1 MINHFKKN
9 ISLKNYI
16 STNCLKQKWIKRNL
30 FFCSYASSTNNC
42 NLYGVEGKTTLL
54 NFHRIPDS
62 VSSIKKIGIHSYNK
76 NNSGTKSNNN
86 KERVNLF
93 SEKDKKENSN
103 KNDKKNEKGIIMY
116 YPENSR
122 FPYVTICVILGMI
135 GISSF
140 FKILIYNLK
149 NCDNEND
156 LISQVDKILNYLD
169 NYFIIYNFEENKKNT
184 EYKNDIFNIKY
195 LTSQFFLN
203 ENTLQ
208 CAVQLFTFFLASCF
222 LEKHYGSL
230 IYIGLFLCG
239 TLFSNIATTL
249 FCDLIKNA
257 ESLKFINFA
266 LIHPSGSMAFICA
279 FCSIFFKNCAIW
291 KNIPIN
297 CSIFIVPFL
306 FSSFYGLLSLYKIS
320 KHNLEEVNEINNTN
334 TYEDNSSIDKAK
346 FDLENNMIKNI
357 DNDDTKKNVQHVKE
371 DTHKHRNDNFI
382 PYKQNEALNILQN
395 FLIAE
400 KCDSIIKK
408 QKKEHVFLNRK
419 IQNLKKEALRNI
431 DEINNKSEKIFF
443 SLSSAFTDVFGI
455 VLASTLYLFKILK

>member
-9 ISLKNYI
+9 ILLENYI
-16 STNCLKQKWIKRNL
+16 STNCLKQKCVNGSL
-30 FFCSYASSTNNC
+30 LFCSYSSKNNC
-42 NLYGVEGKTTLL
+42 NLYGVGGKTALL
-54 NFHRIPDS
+54 NFHRIRNS
-62 VSSIKKIGIHSYNK
+62 VGSIKKIGIHSYNK
-76 NNSGTKSNNN
+76 NNNGIKSSNN

-93 SEKDKKENSN
+93 SEKDKKENPN
-103 KNDKKNEKGIIMY
+103 KNEQGIIMY

-122 FPYVTICVILGMI
+122 FPYVTICVVLGMI

-140 FKILIYNLK
+140 FKTLIYNLK

-203 ENTLQ
+203 ENILQ
-208 CAVQLFTFFLASCF
+208 CAVQMFTFFLASCF

-230 IYIGLFLCG
+230 IYIGLFLSG
-239 TLFSNIATTL
+239 TLFSNIVTTL
-249 FCDLIKNA
+249 FCDLIK
-257 ESLKFINFA
+257 
-266 LIHPSGSMAFICA
+266 
-279 FCSIFFKNCAIW
+279 
-291 KNIPIN
+291 
-297 CSIFIVPFL
+297 
-306 FSSFYGLLSLYKIS
+306 
-320 KHNLEEVNEINNTN
+320 T
-334 TYEDNSSIDKAK
+334 
-346 FDLENNMIKNI
+346 
-357 DNDDTKKNVQHVKE
+357 
-371 DTHKHRNDNFI
+371 
-382 PYKQNEALNILQN
+382 
-395 FLIAE
+395 E

-408 QKKEHVFLNRK
+408 QKTEHVFLNKK

-455 VLASTLYLFKILK
+455 VLASTLYLLKILK